1 MAGPFSTA
9 SSVYRTPQEWGIIT
23 LTERHKRLHDAC
35 AGARPRVVHGG
46 FVMNRISVNLRHC
59 YGIKALKHDF
69 DFSNTRVFAI
79 YAPNGAFKS
88 SLALTFKDLSN
99 GQQPKDRIFPDRV
112 TVAEVTD
119 ENGAD
124 IENDRV
130 LVVLSYD
137 EELGP
142 SEKTCT
148 LLVDPKLRSEFAE
161 LQVRIDEAKQA
172 LLSLLKQQSKSRAN
186 LESEI
191 SLAIMKT
198 HNEFRR
204 ALIRIKDEVQEQ
216 SDAPFANVEYDKIFA
231 DATITALNTK
241 GLKEL
246 ILEYIT
252 RYDEILA
259 ASTFFKKGIFDYFNA
274 AQVADSLAKNGF
286 FSASHSVNLKS
297 AGETLEINTQAEL
310 AQVIEH
316 EKEVILKDEKLIKTF
331 DAVQAQLSKNA
342 GLREFRNYLMENMS
356 LLPHLSNIDKL
367 RQDVIKSYIKA
378 HEDAYINL
386 LKTYEKV
393 REREGIIFAEAEKQ
407 KTQWERVIDIFNRR
421 FNVPFTLHI
430 NNRIDVMIG
439 NARIME
445 LGFTYNDGEDS
456 TEIRR
461 DELLN
466 YLSSGEKKA
475 FYILNVIFEVERRI
489 KDQQE
494 TLVIVDDLADSFD
507 YQNKYAIIEYL
518 RDISDEGVFK
528 QIILTHNFDFLR
540 TIQSRFV
547 SYASCL
553 MGLKSDT
560 GITLVQAEGVK
571 NIFVNDWKIHFFDDD
586 RKKVASI
593 AFLRNLVEYSRGNTE
608 PAYLKLTSML
618 HWRPDAAAMTVADLD
633 TIFITVCNTPGAS
646 ADPGRSIID
655 LIRTAADECL
665 NAEPGL
671 NLENKVVLSIA
682 TRLRAERF
690 IADKLND
697 AAFLAGIDHHQ
708 TQQLITKFKKEF
720 PAEIETAEVLDRV
733 ALMTPENIHL
743 NSFMYEPI
751 IDMDDDHLR
760 KLYGEVR
767 AL

>member
-1 MAGPFSTA
+1 M
-9 SSVYRTPQEWGIIT
+9 
-23 LTERHKRLHDAC
+23 K
-35 AGARPRVVHGG
+35 
-46 FVMNRISVNLRHC
+46 RISVNLRHC

-79 YAPNGAFKS
+79 YAPNGAMKS

-124 IENDRV
+124 VENDRV
-130 LVVLSYD
+130 FVVLSYD
-137 EELGP
+137 EEFGP

-161 LQVRIDEAKQA
+161 LQVRVDEAKQA
-172 LLSLLKQQSKSRAN
+172 LLSLLKQQSKSRVD

-252 RYDEILA
+252 RYDELLA

-310 AQVIEH
+310 AQVIED

-367 RQDVIKSYIKA
+367 REDVIKSYIKA

-393 REREGIIFAEAEKQ
+393 REREEIIFAEAEKQ

-430 NNRIDVMIG
+430 NNKIDVMIG

-456 TEIRR
+456 TEIQR

-507 YQNKYAIIEYL
+507 YQNKYAIVEYL

-553 MGLKSDT
+553 MGLKSDE

-571 NIFVNDWKIHFFDDD
+571 NIFVKDWKLHFFDDD

-593 AFLRNLVEYSRGNTE
+593 AFLRNLVEFSRGDTD

-633 TIFITVCNTPGAS
+633 EIFNTECNTPGAS
-646 ADPGRSIID
+646 AGPERLIIE
-655 LIRTAADECL
+655 LIDTAADECL
-665 NAEPGL
+665 KAAPGL
-671 NLENKVVLSIA
+671 NLENKVVLAIA

-697 AAFLAGIDHHQ
+697 AAFLAGIDRNQ

-720 PAEIETAEVLDRV
+720 SAEIDTAAVLDRV

-751 IDMDDDHLR
+751 IDMGEDHLR
-760 KLYGEVR
+760 ELYSDVK
-767 AL
+767 ALQ

>member
-1 MAGPFSTA
+1 M
-9 SSVYRTPQEWGIIT
+9 E
-23 LTERHKRLHDAC
+23 
-35 AGARPRVVHGG
+35 
-46 FVMNRISVNLRHC
+46 RISVNLRHC

-79 YAPNGAFKS
+79 YAPNGAMKS

-124 IENDRV
+124 VENDRV
-130 LVVLSYD
+130 FVVLSYD
-137 EELGP
+137 EEFGP

-161 LQVRIDEAKQA
+161 LQVRVDEAKQA
-172 LLSLLKQQSKSRAN
+172 LLSLLKQQSKSREN

-191 SLAIMKT
+191 SLAITKT

-216 SDAPFANVEYDKIFA
+216 PDAPFANVEYDKIFA
-231 DATITALNTK
+231 NAIITVLNTK
-241 GLKEL
+241 DLKEL

-252 RYDEILA
+252 RYDELLA

-310 AQVIEH
+310 AQVIDR
-316 EKEVILKDEKLIKTF
+316 EKEAILKDKKLIKTF

-367 RQDVIKSYIKA
+367 REDVIKSYIKA

-393 REREGIIFAEAEKQ
+393 REREEIIFAEAEKQ

-430 NNRIDVMIG
+430 NNKIDVMIG

-456 TEIRR
+456 TEIQR

-507 YQNKYAIIEYL
+507 YQNKYAIVEYL

-553 MGLKSDT
+553 MALKSDA
-560 GITLVQAEGVK
+560 GITLVQAEGVR
-571 NIFVNDWKIHFFDDD
+571 NIFVNDWKVHFFDND
-586 RKKVASI
+586 RKKIASI
-593 AFLRNLVEYSRGNTE
+593 AFLRNLVEFSRGDKE

-618 HWRPDAAAMTVADLD
+618 HWKPDSPSMTVADLD
-633 TIFITVCNTPGAS
+633 IIFNTQCNMAGVS
-646 ADPGRSIID
+646 ADPERTIIE
-655 LIRTAADECL
+655 LIDTAADGCL
-665 NAEPGL
+665 DAAPGL

-690 IADKLND
+690 IVDKLND
-697 AAFLAGIDHHQ
+697 AAFLAGIDRNQ
-708 TQQLITKFKKEF
+708 TQRLITKFKKEF
-720 PAEIETAEVLDRV
+720 SAEINTAAVLDRV

-751 IDMDDDHLR
+751 IDMGEDHLR
-760 KLYGEVR
+760 ELYGDVK
-767 AL
+767 ALQ

>member
-1 MAGPFSTA
+1 M
-9 SSVYRTPQEWGIIT
+9 
-23 LTERHKRLHDAC
+23 TEHRLRRHYAAPESLRDSLQSDK
-35 AGARPRVVHGG
+35 G
-46 FVMNRISVNLRHC
+46 FVMDRITVDLEHC
-59 YGIKALKHDF
+59 YGIKALQHDF
-69 DFSNTRVFAI
+69 DFSRTRAVAI
-79 YAPNGAFKS
+79 YAPNGQMKS
-88 SLALTFKDLSN
+88 SFALTFRDLSN
-99 GQQPKDRIFPDRV
+99 GQRPKDRIFPERV
-112 TVAEVTD
+112 TVAKVTD

-124 IENDRV
+124 VQNDRV

-137 EELGP
+137 EEFGP

-161 LQVRIDEAKQA
+161 LQVRVDEAKQA
-172 LLSLLKQQSKSRAN
+172 LLSLLKQQSKSKAN

-191 SLAIMKT
+191 SLAIAKT
-198 HNEFRR
+198 PNEFRR

-231 DATITALNTK
+231 DATVTALNTK
-241 GLKEL
+241 GLKEV

-252 RYDEILA
+252 RYDELLA

-297 AGETLEINTQAEL
+297 AGETIEINTPAEL
-310 AQVIEH
+310 AQVIER
-316 EKEVILKDEKLIKTF
+316 EKETILKDKKLIKTF
-331 DAVQAQLSKNA
+331 DAVQTQLSKNV
-342 GLREFRNYLMENMS
+342 GLREFRNYLMGNMS

-367 RQDVIKSYIKA
+367 REDVIKSYIKA

-393 REREGIIFAEAEKQ
+393 REREEIIFAEAEKQ
-407 KTQWERVIDIFNRR
+407 ETDWERVIDIFNRR

-430 NNRIDVMIG
+430 NNKIDVMIG
-439 NARIME
+439 SARIME
-445 LGFTYNDGEDS
+445 LGFTYDDGEDS
-456 TEIRR
+456 TEIQR

-507 YQNKYAIIEYL
+507 YQNKYAIVEYL
-518 RDISDEGVFK
+518 RDISSEAVFK
-528 QIILTHNFDFLR
+528 QIILTHNFDFMR

-547 SYASCL
+547 GYASCL
-553 MGLKSDT
+553 MGLKSDA

-571 NIFVNDWKIHFFDDD
+571 NIFAKDWKLHFFDDD
-586 RKKVASI
+586 KKKIASI
-593 AFLRNLVEYSRGNTE
+593 AFLRNLVEFSRGDTE
-608 PAYLKLTSML
+608 PTYLKLTSML
-618 HWRPDAAAMTVADLD
+618 HWGPDMAAMTVADLD
-633 TIFITVCNTPGAS
+633 AIFNSECHTPGAS
-646 ADPGRSIID
+646 ADPGRSIIE
-655 LIRTAADECL
+655 LIDTTADECL
-665 NAEPGL
+665 KAAPGL

-682 TRLRAERF
+682 TRLRTERF
-690 IADKLND
+690 IVSRLND
-697 AAFLAGIDHHQ
+697 AAFLASIDSHQ
-708 TQQLITKFKKEF
+708 TQMLIGKFKKEF
-720 PAEIETAEVLDRV
+720 PSETNAAAVLDRV

-751 IDMDDDHLR
+751 IDMGEDHLR
-760 KLYGEVR
+760 KLYTDVK
-767 AL
+767 ALQ

>member
-1 MAGPFSTA
+1 M
-9 SSVYRTPQEWGIIT
+9 
-23 LTERHKRLHDAC
+23 TERHKRLHDAC

-161 LQVRIDEAKQA
+161 LQVRVDGAKQA

-252 RYDEILA
+252 RYDELLV

-421 FNVPFTLHI
+421 FNVPFTLNI
-430 NNRIDVMIG
+430 NNKIDVMIG

-456 TEIRR
+456 TEIQR

-593 AFLRNLVEYSRGNTE
+593 AFLRNLVEYSRGDTD

-618 HWRPDAAAMTVADLD
+618 HWRPNAAAMTVADLD
-633 TIFITVCNTPGAS
+633 AIFNTQCNTPGAS

-665 NAEPGL
+665 NAGPGL

-720 PAEIETAEVLDRV
+720 PAEIETEEVLDRV

>member
-1 MAGPFSTA
+1 MK
-9 SSVYRTPQEWGIIT
+9 Q
-23 LTERHKRLHDAC
+23 
-35 AGARPRVVHGG
+35 
-46 FVMNRISVNLRHC
+46 ISVNLRHC

-79 YAPNGAFKS
+79 YAPNGAMKS

-124 IENDRV
+124 VENDRV
-130 LVVLSYD
+130 FVVLSYD
-137 EELGP
+137 EEFGP

-172 LLSLLKQQSKSRAN
+172 LLVLLKQQSKSKAN

-252 RYDEILA
+252 RYDELLA

-367 RQDVIKSYIKA
+367 REDVIKSYIKA

-430 NNRIDVMIG
+430 NNKIDVMIG
-439 NARIME
+439 NARIM
-445 LGFTYNDGEDS
+445 
-456 TEIRR
+456 
-461 DELLN
+461 
-466 YLSSGEKKA
+466 
-475 FYILNVIFEVERRI
+475 
-489 KDQQE
+489 
-494 TLVIVDDLADSFD
+494 
-507 YQNKYAIIEYL
+507 
-518 RDISDEGVFK
+518 
-528 QIILTHNFDFLR
+528 
-540 TIQSRFV
+540 
-547 SYASCL
+547 
-553 MGLKSDT
+553 
-560 GITLVQAEGVK
+560 
-571 NIFVNDWKIHFFDDD
+571 
-586 RKKVASI
+586 
-593 AFLRNLVEYSRGNTE
+593 
-608 PAYLKLTSML
+608 
-618 HWRPDAAAMTVADLD
+618 
-633 TIFITVCNTPGAS
+633 
-646 ADPGRSIID
+646 
-655 LIRTAADECL
+655 
-665 NAEPGL
+665 
-671 NLENKVVLSIA
+671 
-682 TRLRAERF
+682 
-690 IADKLND
+690 
-697 AAFLAGIDHHQ
+697 
-708 TQQLITKFKKEF
+708 
-720 PAEIETAEVLDRV
+720 
-733 ALMTPENIHL
+733 
-743 NSFMYEPI
+743 
-751 IDMDDDHLR
+751 
-760 KLYGEVR
+760 
-767 AL
+767 

>member
-1 MAGPFSTA
+1 M
-9 SSVYRTPQEWGIIT
+9 
-23 LTERHKRLHDAC
+23 K
-35 AGARPRVVHGG
+35 
-46 FVMNRISVNLRHC
+46 RISVNLRHC

-79 YAPNGAFKS
+79 YAPNGAMKS

-124 IENDRV
+124 VENDRV
-130 LVVLSYD
+130 FVVLSYD
-137 EELGP
+137 EEFGP

-172 LLSLLKQQSKSRAN
+172 LLGLLKQQSKSRAN

-191 SLAIMKT
+191 SLAIAKT

-252 RYDEILA
+252 RYDELLA

-316 EKEVILKDEKLIKTF
+316 EKEAILKDKKLIKTF

-367 RQDVIKSYIKA
+367 REDVIKSYIKA

-393 REREGIIFAEAEKQ
+393 REREEIIFAEAEKQ

-430 NNRIDVMIG
+430 NNKIDVMIG

-456 TEIRR
+456 TEIQR

-507 YQNKYAIIEYL
+507 YQNKYAIVEYL

-553 MGLKSDT
+553 MGLKSDA

-571 NIFVNDWKIHFFDDD
+571 NIFVKDWKLHFFDDD

-593 AFLRNLVEYSRGNTE
+593 AFLRNLVEYSRGDTD

-633 TIFITVCNTPGAS
+633 EIFNTECNTPGGS
-646 ADPGRSIID
+646 AGRGRLIIE
-655 LIRTAADECL
+655 LIDTAADECL
-665 NAEPGL
+665 KAAPGL
-671 NLENKVVLSIA
+671 NLENKVVLAIA

-697 AAFLAGIDHHQ
+697 AAFLAGIDRNQ
-708 TQQLITKFKKEF
+708 TQRLITKFKKEF
-720 PAEIETAEVLDRV
+720 SAEIDTVAVLDRV

-751 IDMDDDHLR
+751 IDMGEDHLR
-760 KLYGEVR
+760 ELYRDVK
-767 AL
+767 ALQ

>member
-1 MAGPFSTA
+1 M
-9 SSVYRTPQEWGIIT
+9 
-23 LTERHKRLHDAC
+23 K
-35 AGARPRVVHGG
+35 
-46 FVMNRISVNLRHC
+46 RISVNLQHC

-79 YAPNGAFKS
+79 YAPNGAMKS

-124 IENDRV
+124 VENDRV
-130 LVVLSYD
+130 FVVLSYD
-137 EELGP
+137 EEFGP

-161 LQVRIDEAKQA
+161 LQVRVDEAKQA
-172 LLSLLKQQSKSRAN
+172 LLGLLKQQSKSRAN

-191 SLAIMKT
+191 SLAIAKT

-252 RYDEILA
+252 RYDELLA

-297 AGETLEINTQAEL
+297 AGGTLEITTQAEL
-310 AQVIEH
+310 AQVIER
-316 EKEVILKDEKLIKTF
+316 EKEAILKDKKLIKTF
-331 DAVQAQLSKNA
+331 DAVQAQLNKNA

-367 RQDVIKSYIKA
+367 KEDVIKSYIKA
-378 HEDAYINL
+378 HEHAYINL

-393 REREGIIFAEAEKQ
+393 REREEIIFAEAEKQ

-430 NNRIDVMIG
+430 NNKIDVMIG
-439 NARIME
+439 SARIME
-445 LGFTYNDGEDS
+445 LGFTYHDGEDS
-456 TEIRR
+456 TAIQR

-475 FYILNVIFEVERRI
+475 FYILNVIFEVERRL

-507 YQNKYAIIEYL
+507 YQNKYAIVEYL

-547 SYASCL
+547 SYTSCL
-553 MGLKSDT
+553 MGLKSDA
-560 GITLVQAEGVK
+560 GITFVQAEGVK
-571 NIFVNDWKIHFFDDD
+571 NIFVKDWKLHFFDDD

-593 AFLRNLVEYSRGNTE
+593 AFLRNLVEYSRGDTE

-633 TIFITVCNTPGAS
+633 EIFSTECNTPGRS
-646 ADPGRSIID
+646 AGRGRSIIE
-655 LIRTAADECL
+655 LIDTAADECL
-665 NAEPGL
+665 KAAPGL
-671 NLENKVVLSIA
+671 NLENKVVLAIA

-697 AAFLAGIDHHQ
+697 AAFLAGIDRNQ
-708 TQQLITKFKKEF
+708 TQRLIMKFKKEF
-720 PAEIETAEVLDRV
+720 PAEIDTAVVLDRV

-751 IDMDDDHLR
+751 IDMGEDHLR
-760 KLYGEVR
+760 ELYRDVK
-767 AL
+767 ALQ